1 MMYARQLLS
10 FQQDIITQL
19 LSTTY
24 TCLGWQEE
32 EWILIGRLLHPNLI
46 DASASFNKWLIA
58 LLLIAVSSIRSA
70 AKLLVEQEL

>member
-1 MMYARQLLS
+1 MMYATQLLS

-19 LSTTY
+19 LSKTY

-46 DASASFNKWLIA
+46 DASASFKQVANCF
-58 LLLIAVSSIRSA
+58 A
-70 AKLLVEQEL
+70 ADGVGVLG